1 MKIAKRENIFM
12 TGRKSFLLV
21 SRVGAKSLHHNWLDD
36 ITDRNFD
43 VFLSSYDGNL
53 GDFNQEGV
61 QTEHRPGYKIKGYN
75 GFLNDHVALWSGY
88 DYVCFMDEDI
98 DVDVASLNKMFRLSA
113 KYNLKIA
120 QPSLTHDSYF
130 SYASL
135 LHQRPWK
142 LRYVNFIEMM
152 CPVFRV
158 DVLAQI
164 APLYGLG
171 YEVGIDLIWC
181 NLVFNSETDF
191 AVLDSVQ
198 IRHTEPVG
206 TQKKTNGFP
215 DGKSYEDDMNASLA
229 QFNLPRFRCIPYAAV
244 DHLDTT
250 VHSRTRLKLAALALA
265 PSVFYKRPVGL
276 RLRCFLAHLYHLQF
290 LKAENQNFQMPK

>member
-1 MKIAKRENIFM
+1 M

-21 SRVGAKSLHHNWLDD
+21 SRVGAKSLHYCWLNDK
-36 ITDRNFD
+36 TDRNFD
-43 VFLSSYDGNL
+43 VFLSSYDGTL
-53 GDFNQEGV
+53 GDLNQEGV
-61 QTEHRPGYKIKGYN
+61 RTERRPGHKIKGYN
-75 GFLNDHVALWSGY
+75 GFLNDYVALWSDY

-130 SYASL
+130 SYAAL
-135 LHQRPWK
+135 LHQRPWT
-142 LRYVNFIEMM
+142 LRYVNYIEMM

-181 NLVFNSETDF
+181 NLVFNAETDF
-191 AVLDSVQ
+191 AILDSVQ

-206 TQKKTNGFP
+206 AKKTTNGFP
-215 DGKSYEDDMNASLA
+215 DGKSYEDDIHASLA
-229 QFNLPRFRCIPYAAV
+229 LFNLPWLRCVPYAAI
-244 DHLDTT
+244 DHLGAI
-250 VHSRTRLKLAALALA
+250 VHSPTRLKLAALALA
-265 PSVFYKRPVGL
+265 PSVFYKRPVRP
-276 RLRCFLAHLYHLQF
+276 RLRNFLVHLYHLQF
-290 LKAENQNFQMPK
+290 FKAENQSVQLPK